1 MPLLMVTMDA
11 TQGLGLV
18 RLINPDVTISI
29 HYDNYDE
36 FLSPLEDFKKA
47 IKETGLSGK
56 VVYLDRED
64 RYVSEI
70 EGGK

>member
-1 MPLLMVTMDA
+1 
-11 TQGLGLV
+11 V

-36 FLSPLEDFKKA
+36 YLSPLGDFKKA

-64 RYVSEI
+64 RYESEI